1 MLENKVALV
10 TGAAKGIGRAIA
22 LRLAEDKAAVIVNYN
37 GSKEWAEEVVK
48 MITDMGGRAESYQCN
63 VTDGEACQTMI
74 RDIIKKYGHLDI
86 LVNNAGITRDNLV
99 MKMNDEEFDAVYE
112 TNLKGVFHTI
122 HHTSRYFLKQKSG
135 RIINISSVSGITG
148 NAGQANYCAAKAG
161 VIGLTKSVARELSSR
176 GITANVV
183 APGMIETDMTKD
195 LPDTVKEN
203 MFHNIPLGR
212 IGKPEE
218 IAAAVAFL
226 ASEEA
231 GYITGQVLA
240 VDGGM
245 TM

>member
-1 MLENKVALV
+1 MSRGLGDVYKRQIEEEGNEAAIMQCDVSDFQACEAFFKKV
-10 TGAAKGIGRAIA
+10 IEQFGR
-22 LRLAEDKAAVIVNYN
+22 
-37 GSKEWAEEVVK
+37 
-48 MITDMGGRAESYQCN
+48 
-63 VTDGEACQTMI
+63 
-74 RDIIKKYGHLDI
+74 LDI

-203 MFHNIPLGR
+203 MLHNIPLGR